1 MFERTQSS
9 SFIFG
14 QFPVAR
20 KLIINGGAIRQTG
33 LLLSPGVGSLVGQPQ
48 ITNGPP
54 SYIYGAPM
62 VVLQRWANRGSADTP
77 TVGQQRTYRWCTV
90 GPTEAYRLAT
100 LAQQLIVGPTVGQQ
114 RPTGGYSHRWANRG
128 SLDTPTVGHRWLPPL
143 AHQYTYR
150 WPPLGQ
156 RWLATGGP
164 TEAHRWLATV
174 GPTVGQQR
182 PTGGYSHRWANRGS
196 LDTPTVGHRWLPPL
210 AHQYT
215 YRWPTVGPPE

>member
-1 MFERTQSS
+1 M
-9 SFIFG
+9 G
-14 QFPVAR
+14 QQRLSGHA
-20 KLIINGGAIRQTG
+20 NGGPTTHLSLVYRWANGGSTEAYRWLAIVGPTAH
-33 LLLSPGVGSLVGQPQ
+33 LSLVYRWPTIGSLVGQPQ

-90 GPTEAYRLAT
+90 GPT
-100 LAQQLIVGPTVGQQ
+100 
-114 RPTGGYSHRWANRG
+114 
-128 SLDTPTVGHRWLPPL
+128 
-143 AHQYTYR
+143 
-150 WPPLGQ
+150 
-156 RWLATGGP
+156 
-164 TEAHRWLATV
+164 
-174 GPTVGQQR
+174 VGQQR